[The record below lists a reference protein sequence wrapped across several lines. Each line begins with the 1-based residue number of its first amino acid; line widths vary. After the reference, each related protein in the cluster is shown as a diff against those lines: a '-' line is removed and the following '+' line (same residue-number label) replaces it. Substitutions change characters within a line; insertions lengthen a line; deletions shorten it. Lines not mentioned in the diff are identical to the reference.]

1 MKMDQLKRLIDW
13 CRNPDMIRASAHE
26 VKGPKLW
33 WKPLWIGVILSTLAL
48 GAASF
53 FLVHVPLERV
63 VFGVALT
70 LVCIGITYYIR
81 IRPSRRVNRVVYILV
96 GITPIGFVLWVVLA
110 VSGIGSWLTY
120 NLGVWPSIIISF
132 TAPYL
137 IGAFIGDWIG
147 RRRDYRLPLSP

>member
-1 MKMDQLKRLIDW
+1 
-13 CRNPDMIRASAHE
+13 MIRASAHE

-33 WKPLWIGVILSTLAL
+33 WKLLWVAVIMSTVAL

-53 FLVHVPLERV
+53 LLTRIPLERIV
-63 VFGVALT
+63 CGVALT

-81 IRPSRRVNRVVYILV
+81 IRTSRRVNRVVYILI
-96 GITPIGFVLWVVLA
+96 GITPIGFVIWIVLA
-110 VSGIGSWLTY
+110 VSGIGGWLTY
-120 NLGVWPSIIISF
+120 HFGVWPSIIISF
-132 TAPYL
+132 TVPYI